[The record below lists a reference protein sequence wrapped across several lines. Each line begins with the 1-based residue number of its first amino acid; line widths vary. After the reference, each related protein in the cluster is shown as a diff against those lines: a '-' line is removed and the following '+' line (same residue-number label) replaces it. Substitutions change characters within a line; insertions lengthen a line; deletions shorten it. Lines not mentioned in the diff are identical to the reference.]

1 MPKLYFH
8 DTGLACW
15 LLGIREPAAA
25 SRASAARGALRNGA
39 ELDLVIEEADALT
52 LVDAK
57 SSAIPSSS
65 LLVGTRR
72 VVRSIPSLQVVAER
86 PR

>member
-1 MPKLYFH
+1 M
-8 DTGLACW
+8 
-15 LLGIREPAAA
+15 
-25 SRASAARGALRNGA
+25 
-39 ELDLVIEEADALT
+39 IEEADALT

-72 VVRSIPSLQVVAER
+72 VVRSIPSLQVVAET